1 MPGSARLK
9 AECEFRSRVVLL
21 EFPSYDEALT
31 CYRSDAYQAARDIRL
46 RCADSAIL
54 AMEGRDELV
63 RNEHIR

>member
-1 MPGSARLK
+1 VPGSARLK
-9 AECEFRSRVVLL
+9 AEGEFRSRVVLL

-31 CYRSDAYQAARDIRL
+31 FYRSDAYQAAHDIRL

>member
-1 MPGSARLK
+1 VPGSARLK
-9 AECEFRSRVVLL
+9 AEGEFRFRVVLL